1 MKIPNVSG
9 AGSCAI
15 VLFALSVSVGGVHA
29 SVLLEKKPMLHVPV
43 TAPLVAPRPDDLT
56 LVRQRLRASFI
67 PAADARL
74 GGEPAQKLLDSL
86 RTDGSWADQ
95 VYTDT
100 NRENWK
106 ASAHLP
112 RLLRITREYYQPQSL
127 LSGRAEVKDKILA
140 ALDYWLRVD
149 PRNDNWW
156 HNEIGV
162 PLQVGELLLLLESDA
177 PSELRQRGASLMT
190 RSKMEKMTGQNLV
203 WTAQIQIMRGCLS
216 EAPALVEAAYERM
229 WQEVRYAGAGEEG
242 VQIDHSFHQH
252 GALLY
257 AGGYGAGFTND
268 VSRFVGYAQE
278 TRYAIPG
285 TKKAVLEAYVLDGQQ
300 WMLRGGQWDFG
311 VTGRELIR
319 PTKSAAGMV
328 RPVTALAQQK
338 GFRQKEM
345 AAFAARLQAKPGAVA
360 LTGNRH
366 FWLSDYM
373 AHHRPDYF
381 ASTRMHSVRTLNTDG
396 FINGENK
403 KSHHLADGAIYLA
416 RDGQEYVG
424 IYTVWDWHRIPG
436 TTIEQNTLLEPRKV
450 SHRGTTRFVGG
461 VSDGMYGA
469 AAMDLAAGALHAQK
483 AWFYFDREIVCLG
496 AGIECATGNPVLT
509 SLNQCLLR
517 GAVVTSAN
525 PTEELPKGER
535 NLAGAKWVWHDGIG
549 YVFPTA
555 ATVQVRNDKQTG
567 SLLDVGPG
575 SPEPVSKDVFSLWI
589 DHGVAPQKGSYAYI
603 MVPSIT
609 AAQAATMA
617 AAPLPLEVTSNTPQ
631 LQAVWHNGLQML
643 AASFREA
650 GQVSA
655 GGMTVGVDQPCLLL
669 LRRSGSSLRISVSNP
684 QNDATAAVN
693 VTIMTDK
700 RGKKREQ
707 VVRVELPGGLNAGQS
722 VREIVL
728 AK

>member
-1 MKIPNVSG
+1 MKIPKVSG
-9 AGSCAI
+9 AASVAT
-15 VLFALSVSVGGVHA
+15 VLSALSVSVGGAHA
-29 SVLLEKKPMLHVPV
+29 SAVLGEKPMLSVPV
-43 TAPLVAPRPDDLT
+43 IVPLTAPRSDDLT
-56 LVRQRLRASFI
+56 LVRQRLRASFV
-67 PAADARL
+67 PAADTRL

-86 RTDGSWADQ
+86 RADGSWADQ

-106 ASAHLP
+106 ASGHLP
-112 RLLRITREYYQPQSL
+112 RLLRITREYFQPQSL
-127 LSGRAEVKDKILA
+127 LSGRADVKGKILA

-162 PLQVGELLLLLESDA
+162 PLQVGELLLLLDTEA
-177 PSELRQRGASLMT
+177 PPDLRQRGTALMT

-203 WTAQIQIMRGCLS
+203 WTAQIQILRGCLE
-216 EAPALVEAAYERM
+216 EAPALVQAAYERM
-229 WQEVRYAGAGEEG
+229 WQEVRYARAGEEG
-242 VQIDHSFHQH
+242 VQVDHSFHQH

-268 VSRFVGYAQE
+268 VSRFVGYAQG
-278 TRYAIPG
+278 TRFAIPE
-285 TKKAVLEAYVLDGQQ
+285 TKKAILEAYVLDGQQ

-319 PTKSAAGMV
+319 PNKSAAGIA
-328 RPVTALAQQK
+328 RPITALAQQK

-345 AAFAARLQAKPGAVA
+345 TAFAARLQAKPGAPA

-373 AHHRPDYF
+373 SHHRPDYF
-381 ASTRMHSVRTLNTDG
+381 ASTRMHSVRTFNTDG

-424 IYTVWDWHRIPG
+424 IYPVWDWHRIPG
-436 TTIEQNTLLEPRKV
+436 TTIEQNTVLEPQKVKRK
-450 SHRGTTRFVGG
+450 GATRFVGG
-461 VSDGMYGA
+461 VSDGMYGV
-469 AAMDLAAGALHAQK
+469 AAMDLASGTLHAQK

-496 AGIECATGNPVLT
+496 AGIECATGNPVVT

-525 PTEELPKGER
+525 LTEELPKGER
-535 NLAGAKWVWHDGIG
+535 NLAGAKWVWHDNIG
-549 YVFPTA
+549 YVFPTP
-555 ATVQVRNDKQTG
+555 ATVQVRNDTQTG
-567 SLLDVGPG
+567 TLRDVGPG

-589 DHGVAPQKGSYAYI
+589 NHGAAPQKASYAYI
-603 MVPSIT
+603 IAPSIT

-617 AAPLPLEVTSNTPQ
+617 ASPLPIEVTSNTPQ

-650 GQVSA
+650 GQVMA

-669 LRRSGSSLRISVSNP
+669 LQRSDSSLRISVSNP

-693 VTIMTDK
+693 VTIMMDK
-700 RGKKREQ
+700 GGKKREQ

-722 VREIVL
+722 VREIVVV
-728 AK
+728 K